1 MDTTILIIAVGAM
14 VAGFVQGLSGFA
26 FALVAMSF
34 WVWTIDPMLAAALVV
49 FGSLLGQI
57 LAMFSVR
64 RGFKMVLL
72 LPFVIG
78 GLLGIPLGVLVLP
91 MLDANLFKAFL
102 GILLALWC
110 PFMLLTPRLPALR
123 AGGKLADG
131 VVGAIGGFMG
141 GIGGFSGVIPTL
153 WCNLRRLD
161 KDEQRAVIQNFNLTM
176 QAVTFAIYVASGVIT
191 RKTLP
196 MFAVV
201 APALLIPT
209 LLGTRLYL
217 GISEATFRKI
227 VLSLLTLSGIALLA
241 SSLPKLLG

>member
-1 MDTTILIIAVGAM
+1 MDATILIIAVGAM

-64 RGFKMVLL
+64 RGFNMARL

-78 GLLGIPLGVLVLP
+78 GLAGIPLGVFVLP
-91 MLDANLFKAFL
+91 LLNANLFKVFL
-102 GILLALWC
+102 GILLAVWC
-110 PFMLLTPRLPALR
+110 PVMLLTPKLPALR

-131 VVGAIGGFMG
+131 VIGAIGGFMG

-153 WCNLRRLD
+153 WCNLRQLD

-176 QAVTFAIYVASGVIT
+176 QIVTFATYVGSGIIT

-201 APALLIPT
+201 APAMLIPT
-209 LLGTRLYL
+209 LLRNAPIYD
-217 GISEATFRKI
+217 
-227 VLSLLTLSGIALLA
+227 ALRERTLA
-241 SSLPKLLG
+241 SQSKLDAESDPPAAACGK

>member
-1 MDTTILIIAVGAM
+1 MDATVLIIAIGAM

-34 WVWTIDPMLAAALVV
+34 WVWTVDPMLAAALVV

-64 RGFKMVLL
+64 RGFNMARL
-72 LPFVIG
+72 LPFVVG

-91 MLDANLFKAFL
+91 LLDANLFKAFL
-102 GILLALWC
+102 GVLLAVWC
-110 PFMLLTPRLPALR
+110 PVMLLTPRLPALR
-123 AGGKLADG
+123 IGGRLADG
-131 VVGAIGGFMG
+131 VIGAVGGFMG

-176 QAVTFAIYVASGVIT
+176 QAVTFATYVGSGIIT

-201 APALLIPT
+201 APAMLIPT

-217 GISEATFRKI
+217 GISESTFRKI

-241 SSLPKLLG
+241 SSLPKLLA

>member
-1 MDTTILIIAVGAM
+1 MDATVLIIAIGAM

-34 WVWTIDPMLAAALVV
+34 WVWTVDPMLAAALVV

-64 RGFKMVLL
+64 RGFNMARL

-78 GLLGIPLGVLVLP
+78 GLAGIPLGVFVLP
-91 MLDANLFKAFL
+91 LLNANLFKVFL
-102 GILLALWC
+102 GILLAVWC
-110 PFMLLTPRLPALR
+110 PVMLLTPKLPALR

-131 VVGAIGGFMG
+131 VIGAIGGFMG

-153 WCNLRRLD
+153 WCNLRQLD

-176 QAVTFAIYVASGVIT
+176 QIVTFATYVGSGIIT

-201 APALLIPT
+201 APAMLIPT
-209 LLGTRLYL
+209 LLGMRLYL
-217 GISEATFRKI
+217 GISESTFRKI
-227 VLSLLTLSGIALLA
+227 VLSLLTLSGVALLA

>member
-1 MDTTILIIAVGAM
+1 MDSSILIIVIGAM

-26 FALVAMSF
+26 FGLVAMSF
-34 WVWTIDPMLAAALVV
+34 WVWTIDPMSAAALVV
-49 FGSLLGQI
+49 FGSLLGQL
-57 LAMFSVR
+57 LAVFSVR
-64 RGFKMVLL
+64 RGFRPARL

-78 GLLGIPLGVLVLP
+78 GLLGIPIGVLILPLLNANMFKLFLGV
-91 MLDANLFKAFL
+91 FL
-102 GILLALWC
+102 AVWC
-110 PFMLLTPRLPALR
+110 PVMLLIPKLPPLKF
-123 AGGKLADG
+123 GGRTADG
-131 VVGAIGGFMG
+131 VIGVVGGIMG
-141 GIGGFSGVIPTL
+141 GIGGVIPTL

-161 KDEQRAVIQNFNLTM
+161 KDEQRSVIQNFNLSM
-176 QAVTFAIYVASGVIT
+176 QAVTLAMYIFSGIVT

-196 MFAVV
+196 MFGIV
-201 APALLIPT
+201 APAMLIPT